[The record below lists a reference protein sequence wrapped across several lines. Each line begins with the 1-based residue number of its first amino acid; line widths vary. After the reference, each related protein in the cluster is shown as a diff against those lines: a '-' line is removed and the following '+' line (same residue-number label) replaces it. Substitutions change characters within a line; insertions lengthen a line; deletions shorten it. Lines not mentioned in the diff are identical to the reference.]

1 MNHCV
6 EEEPSPPAPVDREE
20 KETLQTDEDVVDVLC
35 QLIQEAEAEAVITV
49 EEAEESSAQDNT
61 LEELDCIIL
70 EQVQTGHC
78 PAPLSSTEQEELKFI
93 LESSSSVD
101 YQEPTPPRPPRS
113 LSPLSPSPGPSRP
126 YQCPRCPSKFDTA
139 LEVFNHIAVCP
150 AKLRVSDSDTSS
162 LSTGVSG
169 TATAP
174 ATVLVSGPSRNI
186 KTDKVSDI
194 KSSVTNVYIRF
205 VQVNFT
211 QTEKNRLFLRL
222 IRRLTIPFTRT
233 NFKT

>member
-6 EEEPSPPAPVDREE
+6 EGDPSPPAPVDREE
-20 KETLQTDEDVVDVLC
+20 RETLQTDEDVVDVLC

-70 EQVQTGHC
+70 EQVRTGHC

-93 LESSSSVD
+93 LESSSPAAC
-101 YQEPTPPRPPRS
+101 QETRP
-113 LSPLSPSPGPSRP
+113 LTPLSPSPGPSRP
-126 YQCPRCPSKFDTA
+126 YQCPRCPAKFDTA
-139 LEVFNHIAVCP
+139 VEVVSHVAVCP
-150 AKLRVSDSDTSS
+150 GQFRVSDDDNSS
-162 LSTGVSG
+162 LSTGVS
-169 TATAP
+169 TAATP
-174 ATVLVSGPSRNI
+174 AVAITSQPARNI

-205 VQVNFT
+205 VQVS
-211 QTEKNRLFLRL
+211 FL
-222 IRRLTIPFTRT
+222 
-233 NFKT
+233 